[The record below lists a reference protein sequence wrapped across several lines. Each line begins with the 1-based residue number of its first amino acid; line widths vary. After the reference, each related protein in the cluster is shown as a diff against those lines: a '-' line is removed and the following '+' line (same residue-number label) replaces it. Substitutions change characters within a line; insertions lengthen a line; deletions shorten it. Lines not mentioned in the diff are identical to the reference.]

1 MYIMVKKRKLEIE
14 LNDDDEII
22 QREVKGF
29 GNASHLILPQK
40 HKGKKA
46 TIIIKK

>member
-1 MYIMVKKRKLEIE
+1 MKNKTRKLEVE
-14 LNDDDEII
+14 LKDDDEII
-22 QREVKGF
+22 QRDVKAF

-46 TIIIKK
+46 TIIISK

>member
-1 MYIMVKKRKLEIE
+1 MKNKTRKLEVE
-14 LNDDDEII
+14 LNEDDEII
-22 QREVKGF
+22 QREVKVF

-46 TIIIKK
+46 TIIISK